1 MPYEEPD
8 YNLADMDVIYQF
20 DFTSFTDDEEAGGW
34 KVEKT
39 LKWIMQIGRSQGI
52 LDATNQVS
60 YWEPGG
66 EILIL
71 EDQKKRN
78 SLKDLERIIS
88 EFGDVVDK
96 TLGLE
101 LEVGIWDEGQLI
113 DTLYY

>member
-1 MPYEEPD
+1 
-8 YNLADMDVIYQF
+8 
-20 DFTSFTDDEEAGGW
+20 
-34 KVEKT
+34 
-39 LKWIMQIGRSQGI
+39 MQIGRAQGI
-52 LDATNQVS
+52 LDAINQVS

-71 EDQKKRN
+71 EDRRKRN
-78 SLKDLERIIS
+78 DIKELERIIS